1 MWAPLGN
8 NWYDSLQIKATKRYS
23 HGFDFTA
30 AFTWAKELATGQG
43 VNDTFNRPNQKSL
56 VGTSQPFLLSVGFN
70 YELQKMTDSKIV
82 RSAVGGWTLGG
93 VLRYT
98 SGMPIPVPGSTS
110 SLNSLVF
117 QSTRMNRVP
126 GQPLFLK
133 DLNCH
138 CIDPNKD
145 FVLNPN
151 AWADVPQG
159 QWGFSAPYYNDYRYA
174 RQPSEQLSLGRIF
187 RVAEKF
193 RLQVRG
199 EFFNVFNRVVMP
211 NPSAGNPLQ
220 TQLRN
225 AAGVPTSGFGRI
237 DASTVS
243 GQRNGQIVA
252 RVEW

>member
-8 NWYDSLQIKATKRYS
+8 NWYDSLQVKGTKRYS
-23 HGFDFTA
+23 HGLDFTA
-30 AFTWAKELATGQG
+30 AFTWAKEIATGQG
-43 VNDTFNRPNQKSL
+43 VNDVFNRANQKSI
-56 VGTSQPFLLSVGFN
+56 VSTSQPFLFSLGFN

-110 SLNSLVF
+110 SLNSLIF

-126 GQPLFLK
+126 GQPLFVK

-145 FVLNPN
+145 FVLNPS

-159 QWGFSAPYYNDYRYA
+159 QWGFSSPYYSDYRYA

-187 RVAEKF
+187 RMKEKY
-193 RLQVRG
+193 RLQIRG
-199 EFFNVFNRVVMP
+199 EFFNVFNRAVMP

-220 TQLRN
+220 TQTRN
-225 AAGVPTSGFGRI
+225 AGGVPTSGFGRI